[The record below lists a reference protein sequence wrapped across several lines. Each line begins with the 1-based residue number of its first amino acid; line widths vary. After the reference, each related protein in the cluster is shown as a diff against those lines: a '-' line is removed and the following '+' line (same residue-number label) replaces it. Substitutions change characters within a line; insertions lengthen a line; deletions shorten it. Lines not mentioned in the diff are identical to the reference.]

1 MMKISG
7 EEPTPKQ
14 QIQMI
19 QTSATEQ
26 LLQRVE
32 KALSTTIIGDRE
44 SKLISFLA
52 MVSTYLKNPF
62 HVAFISDSSTGKSY
76 IALETAKFFPG
87 EDVITCDHTSPT
99 GLLYSETAD
108 ISTLDWRTKIII
120 FKDQPHA
127 KVLEMLQS
135 IMSKDESKA
144 NIRITDRDE
153 KGRLKKRHIE
163 IIGTPTFIFCSS
175 IATLDE
181 QVQTRVF
188 QLSADDSPEKIEK
201 VIGLQNRMFTDP
213 QGWLKEIEQD
223 PDRQWLKQH
232 VLDIKRKT
240 PSYVVIPESLKVK
253 ERFLSRCKHL
263 IPRTQRD
270 FPRLNSLIQAIA
282 LINLPSRKVETSG
295 AYETLFAE
303 ESDVEAAIRLYENV
317 LTANELGLAP
327 SQLDLYQ
334 RIMVPLWESGI
345 QPSLNEIMQ
354 KHFEVYRRQL
364 SRRKWGFSMKPSLLN
379 AGLMVEEKDPLDRRK
394 LVYLQVG
401 PTTDKDETIVHTI
414 QVTTIPESCGL
425 YLQKPSEEAPIPVL
439 PGTVEATLTSL
450 LQDVFSSE
458 IRKGAIGVYGPDH
471 WPKTCLRCSF
481 EASDLDGLMKHF
493 ASCGGSFV
501 PKLGG

>member
-1 MMKISG
+1 MMA
-7 EEPTPKQ
+7 Q
-14 QIQMI
+14 QLE
-19 QTSATEQ
+19 TVATAEQ
-26 LLQRVE
+26 LLERVE

-52 MVSTYLKNPF
+52 MISTYLKNPF

-76 IALETAKFFPG
+76 IALQTAKFFPSD
-87 EDVITCDHTSPT
+87 DVITCDHTSPT

-108 ISTLDWRTKIII
+108 ISTLDWRSKIII
-120 FKDQPHA
+120 FKDQPHT

-135 IMSKDESKA
+135 IMSKDEGTA

-153 KGRLKKRHIE
+153 KGRLKKRHIK
-163 IIGTPTFIFCSS
+163 IIGTPTFVFCSS
-175 IATLDE
+175 LASLDD
-181 QVQTRVF
+181 QIQTRVF
-188 QLSADDSPEKIEK
+188 QLSADDSPQKIEQ
-201 VIGLQNRMFTDP
+201 VIALQNRMFTDP

-223 PDRQWLKQH
+223 PDMQWLRQH
-232 VLDIKRKT
+232 VLDIKQKT
-240 PSYVVIPESLKVK
+240 PSFVVIPESLKVK
-253 ERFLSRCKHL
+253 ERFLGRCKHL

-270 FPRLNSLIQAIA
+270 FPRLNCLIQSIA
-282 LINLPSRKVETSG
+282 LVNLPSRRLETNG
-295 AYETLFAE
+295 PYDILYAD

-334 RIMVPLWESGI
+334 KVMVPLWESGI

-401 PTTDKDETIVHTI
+401 PTTEKDETIIHSI
-414 QVTTIPESCGL
+414 QVTTIPESCGS
-425 YLQKPSEEAPIPVL
+425 YLQNTLPPVETT
-439 PGTVEATLTSL
+439 P
-450 LQDVFSSE
+450 
-458 IRKGAIGVYGPDH
+458 H
-471 WPKTCLRCSF
+471 F
-481 EASDLDGLMKHF
+481 EALEPPETPPVETPAF
-493 ASCGGSFV
+493 FE
-501 PKLGG
+501 PNPEPTKLGVNRKNE